1 MGDKE
6 EGKMLLAID
15 IGNTNIT
22 LGVFDGEKLRVT
34 YRLATHV
41 SQMPDEYAVYI
52 LSLLKQSGLESNTI
66 TEGAISCVVPPLT
79 TTFNELFKKY
89 FDITPLIIAPG
100 VKTGVRIRYDN
111 PRELGGDRMSNAAG
125 ALHLY
130 KPPIIVVA
138 MGTATAFDTISKEG
152 DYLGGAVAPGITIA
166 AEALYTRTAAL
177 PRVELVRPKKA
188 IGPNTVAA
196 MQSGIIFG
204 YAGLIDGVVTR
215 IQEELGEKATVVA
228 TGGHATT
235 IAKETKMIQKVN
247 TNLTLI
253 GIKVIHDLNRG

>member
-1 MGDKE
+1 
-6 EGKMLLAID
+6 MLLAVD
-15 IGNTNIT
+15 IGNTNTT
-22 LGVFDGEKLRVT
+22 LGVFDGEKLKTT

-52 LSLLKQSGLESNTI
+52 LSLLKHSGIEANAI
-66 TEGAISCVVPPLT
+66 TEGAISCVVPPLA
-79 TTFNELFKKY
+79 TTFNELFKIY
-89 FDITPLIIAPG
+89 FNVETLIIAPG

-130 KPPIIVVA
+130 KAPIIVVA

-152 DYLGGAVAPGITIA
+152 DYLGGAVAPGLAIA

-188 IGPNTVAA
+188 IGPNTIAA

-204 YAGLIDGVVTR
+204 YAGLVDGVVAR

-228 TGGHATT
+228 TGGNAGI
-235 IAKETKMIQKVN
+235 IAKESKLIQKVN
-247 TNLTLI
+247 PNLTLI

>member
-1 MGDKE
+1 
-6 EGKMLLAID
+6 MLLAID

-22 LGVFDGEKLRVT
+22 LGIFDGNKLHVT

-41 SQMPDEYAVYI
+41 NQMPDEYAVYI
-52 LSLLKQSGLESNTI
+52 LSLLKQSGIDSTAI
-66 TEGAISCVVPPLT
+66 TEGAISCVVPPLI

-89 FDITPLIIAPG
+89 FNIVPLTIAPG

-125 ALHLY
+125 ALSLY

-152 DYLGGAVAPGITIA
+152 DYLGGAVAPGLSIA

-177 PRVELVRPKKA
+177 PRVELIRPKKA

-204 YAGLIDGVVTR
+204 YAGLIDGVVAR
-215 IQEELGEKATVVA
+215 IQEELGDKATVVA
-228 TGGHATT
+228 TGGNAGI
-235 IAKETKMIQKVN
+235 IAKETKSIQKVN
-247 TNLTLI
+247 PNLTLV
-253 GIKVIHDLNRG
+253 GIKVIHDLNRGQET